1 MTSGTR
7 YSTPWLTGFIADL
20 PTPFDRN
27 DELDWASIEILC
39 EHQIKTDA
47 TAIVVGE
54 TMALAS
60 DLIWCSQSISNDAQS
75 ISSLRS
81 NGVGRS
87 AMKPVNHG
95 VEYRV
100 PLVMTR

>member
-1 MTSGTR
+1 MTTGTR

-27 DELDWASIEILC
+27 DEIDWASFEMLC
-39 EHQIKTDA
+39 EHQIKSDA
-47 TAIVVGE
+47 SAIVSPT
-54 TMALAS
+54 TMAVAS
-60 DLIWCSQSISNDAQS
+60 VLIWCSQSISIDAQS
-75 ISSLRS
+75 SSSLRS